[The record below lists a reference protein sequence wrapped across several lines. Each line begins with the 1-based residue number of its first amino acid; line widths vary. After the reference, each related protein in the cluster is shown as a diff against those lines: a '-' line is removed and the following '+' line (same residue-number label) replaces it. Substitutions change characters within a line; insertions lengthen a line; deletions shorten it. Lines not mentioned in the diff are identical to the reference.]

1 MKMKDKTLLGNLF
14 ANLGVVE
21 GVDTWDCHGTPVIS
35 HKALERVAEQRN
47 ITFDDPVVI
56 ESDPEKKICVMRG
69 KGQMWE
75 MINGQPKQKEA
86 WSTGE
91 ATPYNNKNTYPY
103 AMAEKRLKDR
113 LILKLVGVSG
123 YVYSED
129 ESDDFKRPPAKLSET
144 KFAILMNKVKE
155 LPEDSEIRGRFM
167 KKYPT
172 RDAMDDSKFDEI
184 WKFLNKG
191 DNNGNAKRKG
201 ATAGKR
207 KVVKVAGGSGQNR
220 DQNTPNHGEKPIS
233 S

>member
-1 MKMKDKTLLGNLF
+1 
-14 ANLGVVE
+14 
-21 GVDTWDCHGTPVIS
+21 
-35 HKALERVAEQRN
+35 
-47 ITFDDPVVI
+47 
-56 ESDPEKKICVMRG
+56 
-69 KGQMWE
+69 
-75 MINGQPKQKEA
+75 
-86 WSTGE
+86 
-91 ATPYNNKNTYPY
+91 
-103 AMAEKRLKDR
+103 
-113 LILKLVGVSG
+113 
-123 YVYSED
+123 
-129 ESDDFKRPPAKLSET
+129 
-144 KFAILMNKVKE
+144 MNKVKE